1 MSNITSLTP
10 QTFNTVEE
18 ERQHRKERL
27 AGAFRLF
34 AKCGFS
40 EGVAGHITVR
50 DPEYLDHFWVNP
62 FGKHFGEI
70 TVSNLILVNEAGDIV
85 EGEKSLNGAA
95 FAIHSEIHKA
105 QPDVVAAAHAHSLYG
120 RTWSSFGRLLDPIS
134 QDACQFY
141 RDHTVF
147 DAYTGLV
154 YDNEEGKRI
163 AQTLGSYKALILRNH
178 GLLTVG
184 QSVDSAAWWFITMER
199 LCQSQILAESVQ
211 KPILID
217 EKSALIAA
225 EQTGTE
231 YEGWLNFQPLWNMIV
246 KEQPDFSL

>member
-1 MSNITSLTP
+1 MSNVTYLNP
-10 QTFNTVEE
+10 KTFENMEA
-18 ERQHRKERL
+18 ERKHRKERL

-34 AKCGFS
+34 SKFGFS

-50 DPEYLDHFWVNP
+50 DPEYTDHFWVNP
-62 FGKHFGEI
+62 YGKHFSEI
-70 TVSNLILVNEAGDIV
+70 TVSNLILVNENGDIV

-105 QPDVVAAAHAHSLYG
+105 RPDVIAAAHAHSLYG
-120 RTWSSFGRLLDPIS
+120 KTWASFGRLLDPIS

-141 RDHTVF
+141 KDHAVF
-147 DAYTGLV
+147 DDYTGLV
-154 YDNEEGKRI
+154 YETEEGKRI
-163 AQTLGSYKALILRNH
+163 AETLGTYKALIMRSH

-231 YEGWLNFQPLWNMIV
+231 YEGWLNFQPLWNKIV
-246 KEQPDFSL
+246 KEEPDLLL

>member
-1 MSNITSLTP
+1 MSSLTYLKP
-10 QTFNTVEE
+10 KTFKTIEE
-18 ERQHRKERL
+18 ERKHRKERL

-34 AKCGFS
+34 AKFGFT

-50 DPEYLDHFWVNP
+50 DPEYTDHFWVNP
-62 FGKHFGEI
+62 YGKHFSQI
-70 TVSNLILVNEAGDIV
+70 CVSNLILVNDKGDVV
-85 EGEKSLNGAA
+85 EGEKSLNQAA
-95 FAIHSEIHKA
+95 LAIHSEIHKA
-105 QPDVVAAAHAHSLYG
+105 RPDVIASAHAHSIYG

-141 RDHTVF
+141 NDHGLF
-147 DAYTGLV
+147 NDFTGLV
-154 YDNEEGKRI
+154 FESEEGQRI
-163 AQTLGSYKALILRNH
+163 AKALGKYKAVILQNH

-184 QSVDSAAWWFITMER
+184 QSVDSTAWWFITMEK

-217 EKSALIAA
+217 EKSAALAA

-231 YEGWLNFQPLWNMIV
+231 YEGWLNFQPLWDRIL
-246 KEQPDFSL
+246 KEEPDLLN